1 MRRLALDLSI
11 LQIGIVLFVAS
22 AILGLRASYDPVL
35 SQITLI
41 ALFVGG
47 ILYFLLTE
55 FSRGLARAR
64 AVTRIGVVL
73 AAGVAL
79 LFIGQWGR
87 AFYTEVP
94 PILHTIGHLT
104 TFLPFPLDINENGA
118 ATLLEMA
125 LPLSVALLMLS
136 DRRRSGWL
144 WFVLAL
150 LMGYALLLTY
160 SRGAWF
166 GLVGA
171 AAVTLLLAGF
181 KHNRGRWPLLLAG
194 LIVIIGIIV
203 VFVLT
208 VNGNNVPFFTQLYA
222 AAQDRLTLYGNSLRL
237 ALDYPFTG
245 IGPGGTFAMVYSRFS
260 LLIFV
265 PFLTYSHNLWLAI
278 WLGQGLLG
286 LVAFVLMVIFYY
298 VYCLRVLRRHQPG
311 ALFYGAFA
319 GVTATL
325 LHGLVDARQYVEGPW
340 AMAALFFGM
349 AITVISAEAIRPEF
363 GTRSAKRTWGALLAG
378 VAIIAFI
385 AGLVVVF
392 QRPLL
397 TMWYTN
403 LGALDE
409 NRADATINEQVPA
422 DQRTILRD
430 SAIRWYQQALAL
442 DPTYPNA
449 NRRLGNLALQDARY
463 DEAIRHLE
471 IAAAAEPT
479 YQATVKGLGLAYV
492 WAGRMEDA
500 AVQFTQLADVPE
512 MTEELY
518 SWAQFR
524 VDQNQPLLSA
534 YALETAQLLNPAAE
548 PNLNVWALIG
558 QRYQLGGDAENAR
571 RWFDAVLAQDST
583 NLMAQTGLAQLSG
596 G

>member
-11 LQIGIVLFVAS
+11 LQLGIVLFVAS
-22 AILGLRASYDPVL
+22 AILGLRASYDPLL
-35 SQITLI
+35 SQVTLI

-47 ILYFLLTE
+47 ILYFLMIE
-55 FSRGLARAR
+55 FSREISRAR
-64 AVTRIGVVL
+64 AVTSIGVLV
-73 AAGVAL
+73 AAGVAV

-104 TFLPFPLDINENGA
+104 TFLPSALDINENGA
-118 ATLLEMA
+118 ATLFEMA

-136 DRRRSGWL
+136 DRTRWGWL
-144 WFVLAL
+144 WFGLAL
-150 LMGYALLLTY
+150 VMGYALLLTY

-171 AAVTLLLAGF
+171 AAFTLILVGF
-181 KHNRGRWPLLLAG
+181 KHNRGRWPLLLVG
-194 LIVIIGIIV
+194 LIVIIGLMV

-237 ALDYPFTG
+237 AMDYPFTG
-245 IGPGGTFAMVYSRFS
+245 IGPGDTFAMVYSRFS

-286 LVAFVLMVIFYY
+286 LVAFAIMVVFYY
-298 VYCLRVLRRHQPG
+298 VYCVRVLRRHQPG

-363 GTRSAKRTWGALLAG
+363 GTRSSKRTWGALLGG
-378 VAIIAFI
+378 VALIGVVVAL
-385 AGLVVVF
+385 AVVF

-409 NRADATINEQVPA
+409 NRADATINEHTSA
-422 DQRTILRD
+422 AQRMALRD
-430 SAIRWYQQALAL
+430 SAVSWYQQALAL
-442 DPTYPNA
+442 DPQYPNA
-449 NRRLGNLALQDARY
+449 NRRLGNLALEEQRY
-463 DEAIRHLE
+463 DEAIRHLQ
-471 IAAAAEPT
+471 IAVAAEPT
-479 YQATVKGLGLAYV
+479 YQATVKGLGLAYM

-500 AVQFTQLADVPE
+500 ARQFAQLADVPE

-524 VDQNQPLLSA
+524 VDENQPLLSA
-534 YALETAQLLNPAAE
+534 YALEAAHLLNPEAE

-571 RWFDAVLAQDST
+571 RWFDAVLAQDSS
-583 NLMAQTGLAQLSG
+583 NIMAQTGMQQLSG